1 MVKNRKRISIFMLS
15 LMFLSNIATNS
26 VQATAEY
33 KNGHVENY
41 KIKSFTMVNST
52 IRIKTDDNILYLNYS
67 DIEDIQINS

>member
-1 MVKNRKRISIFMLS
+1 
-15 LMFLSNIATNS
+15 MFCGITSERRNKLWYFF
-26 VQATAEY
+26 VEY

-41 KIKSFTMVNST
+41 KIKSLTMVNST

>member
-1 MVKNRKRISIFMLS
+1 MVLFVK
-15 LMFLSNIATNS
+15 
-26 VQATAEY
+26 Y

-67 DIEDIQINS
+67 DIEDIQIN

>member
-1 MVKNRKRISIFMLS
+1 MVLFVK
-15 LMFLSNIATNS
+15 
-26 VQATAEY
+26 Y

-41 KIKSFTMVNST
+41 KIKSFTVVNST

>member
-1 MVKNRKRISIFMLS
+1 MIIF
-15 LMFLSNIATNS
+15 
-26 VQATAEY
+26 VEY

-67 DIEDIQINS
+67 DIEDIQINP

>member
-1 MVKNRKRISIFMLS
+1 MVL
-15 LMFLSNIATNS
+15 
-26 VQATAEY
+26 VVEY

>member
-1 MVKNRKRISIFMLS
+1 MVLFVK
-15 LMFLSNIATNS
+15 
-26 VQATAEY
+26 Y

-67 DIEDIQINS
+67 DIKDIQINS

>member
-1 MVKNRKRISIFMLS
+1 MVLF
-15 LMFLSNIATNS
+15 
-26 VQATAEY
+26 VQY

-52 IRIKTDDNILYLNYS
+52 IRIKTDYDILYLNYS

>member
-1 MVKNRKRISIFMLS
+1 MVLF
-15 LMFLSNIATNS
+15 
-26 VQATAEY
+26 VEY

-41 KIKSFTMVNST
+41 KIKSFAMVNST

>member
-1 MVKNRKRISIFMLS
+1 MVRF
-15 LMFLSNIATNS
+15 
-26 VQATAEY
+26 VEY

-67 DIEDIQINS
+67 DIEDIQIN

>member
-1 MVKNRKRISIFMLS
+1 MVIF
-15 LMFLSNIATNS
+15 
-26 VQATAEY
+26 VEY

>member
-1 MVKNRKRISIFMLS
+1 MVLFVK
-15 LMFLSNIATNS
+15 
-26 VQATAEY
+26 Y

-41 KIKSFTMVNST
+41 KIKSFTTVGSA